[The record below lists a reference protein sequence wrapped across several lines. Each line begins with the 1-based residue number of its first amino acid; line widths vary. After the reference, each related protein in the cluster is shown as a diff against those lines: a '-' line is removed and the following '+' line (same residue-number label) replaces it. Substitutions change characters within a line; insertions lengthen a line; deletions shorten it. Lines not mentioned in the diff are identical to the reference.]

1 MSNMFGLHLISSF
14 ILALSSAL
22 GLFGQNIDLC
32 HQLCREEKTFCE
44 KDCVNYIFNVE
55 DTICQKQC
63 NDDMLSC
70 FDRCNGMM
78 ELRHFIP
85 DSEAALSTR
94 KQKTEVIKSSGF
106 VDVNIEK
113 LSSEKTQ
120 PSFST
125 VPKQVK
131 TNINQKSDAV
141 DSSCVQDCLSLEEDC
156 ERQCFIDLPILNNDC
171 NSQCNRNTL
180 TCVESCSSP
189 PETVQT
195 KDPEDIIVVVPNKIT
210 SLGLTSSLDV
220 VPSQIHTVPEM
231 GILRRILL
239 GLPATGTRLIGSWHV

>member
-1 MSNMFGLHLISSF
+1 MSNIFGLHLISSF

-32 HQLCREEKTFCE
+32 HQLCRDEKIYCE
-44 KDCVNYIFNVE
+44 KDCLNYIFNVE

-78 ELRHFIP
+78 EIRHFIP
-85 DSEAALSTR
+85 ESEAVLSTLR
-94 KQKTEVIKSSGF
+94 QKTEVVKSSGF
-106 VDVNIEK
+106 VDVNVAK

-120 PSFST
+120 PSLSS

-131 TNINQKSDAV
+131 TNINQTSDAV

-156 ERQCFIDLPILNNDC
+156 ERQCFIDLPIMNNDC
-171 NSQCNRNTL
+171 SSQCKRNTL

-189 PETVQT
+189 RETVQT
-195 KDPEDIIVVVPNKIT
+195 NDPEDIIVVVPIRIT
-210 SLGLTSSLDV
+210 NLGLTNSLDV
-220 VPSQIHTVPEM
+220 VPSQIHTVSDM

-239 GLPATGTRLIGSWHV
+239 GLPATGTRLIGS